1 MQNQPN
7 KEGSI
12 IGYPNRLFLDPN
24 HFETHFRDLPGP
36 GRVISEP
43 RPTLN
48 QRTGEV
54 SDSSFTKINTADAL
68 NVIAVLE
75 CIGFHA
81 PDALEPFFQIHWL
94 DDLKHSMVDACHGAL
109 DDEIRNITGELQ
121 NQQDGDNLD
130 G

>member
-48 QRTGEV
+48 QRAGEV
-54 SDSSFTKINTADAL
+54 SDSSFENTK
-68 NVIAVLE
+68 
-75 CIGFHA
+75 
-81 PDALEPFFQIHWL
+81 
-94 DDLKHSMVDACHGAL
+94 SL